1 MIQSFDEPL
10 VVVSLD
16 EGADDRPGLIE
27 RVEAVQPQTLFLER
41 AHEALDD
48 SVALRL
54 ADEGRAVGDPEP
66 GQLRAKRIGDI
77 LRTPVAPHRQSAR
90 EILAERA
97 EGGPH
102 ALVNRLQRRPA
113 A

>member
-54 ADEGRAVGDPEP
+54 ADEGRAVGDPGP
-66 GQLRAKRIGDI
+66 GQLPAKRVGHI
-77 LRTPVAPHRQSAR
+77 LQAPGAPPRRAR
-90 EILAERA
+90 RETLAARA
-97 EGGPH
+97 AGGPQH
-102 ALVNRLQRRPA
+102 LG
-113 A
+113 